1 MRPFIHTPRMNLEPP
16 AYTADRRAALCA
28 AAAGFV
34 LTLVALVSR
43 SSMGAPAHV
52 ARQMAASASVDR
64 ATQTSPRSGNELRS
78 SSPLPTGWAQGWLT
92 GESA

>member
-1 MRPFIHTPRMNLEPP
+1 MRPVIHTSRMNLVAP
-16 AYTADRRAALCA
+16 AYTADRMAALCA

-34 LTLVALVSR
+34 LTIVALASR
-43 SSMGAPAHV
+43 SSMEAPAHV
-52 ARQMAASASVDR
+52 ARHMAASASVDR
-64 ATQTSPRSGNELRS
+64 ATQTSPRSGDELRS